1 MQWLFYDYRTTFL
14 RRSVVNPM
22 QGSNHEIGNEYKY
35 RDSRSSQP
43 EEDPETL
50 SWPDDNDLLQ
60 VIHQKQHPWRST
72 RILRADRI
80 QEALRQPAFAGLLA
94 DLQVYGERAQN
105 EPFPC
110 LTFELFRQFGRT
122 GERKA
127 YEQVYFDRRGRVA
140 AVAMVA
146 LNTDSP
152 HVLHAL
158 EEMLWT
164 LCDEYT
170 WCLPAHLGTG
180 EAQQVEY
187 NIDLFA
193 AETVHMLAEVIALH
207 GQRLDPLV
215 VERVVMEAERRI
227 FTPLY
232 MEKRTYHWQTADHN
246 WSAVC
251 GGCCGMAAMLLL
263 EEETIL
269 QESIKQT
276 IRCMEAFLSGYGE
289 DGGCAEGI
297 RYWVYGFGYF
307 IYYAEMLMDYSDG
320 ALNLLT
326 DPKIAA
332 IAAFPNRIHLSGGT
346 YVNYSDSA
354 ECEEIP
360 SGLLSRL
367 AARFR
372 LPVDIPLQVPR
383 LTDDPCRR
391 WAHMLRNIMWSDSAI
406 YEHEHE
412 QKAVQVNDGFIFHQ
426 LDWMVVKHALQMSE
440 MSDACNEPDRLGSI
454 REWVQAACSFKGGH
468 NDEPHNHNDLGQV
481 IIHCGGENILCDP
494 GAGVYT
500 QAYFSPEREQY
511 LHISS
516 SGHNVPLIEGYEQS
530 SGREVK
536 AKLLECTLELDGSE
550 MRAALD
556 LTCAYPKA
564 ASLHQYIRQMWWR
577 IEKDGT
583 RISRMNTC
591 ADGEVEMEL
600 AAFRVVDR
608 FQWKLS
614 TEANARKHCVDEP
627 YVGPPCVVERWMS
640 RTRPVLEKEGRLQC
654 RATQANMYMIYDASL
669 WRAETEA
676 VHTVDHDQV
685 AVTFYRTSLVWQG
698 DDVEAFKRNE
708 CMSSGG
714 DAVGFAGVQT
724 GQKVEHEMLEIVC
737 QVDFIIEPHYGRDRG
752 EST

>member
-307 IYYAEMLMDYSDG
+307 IYYAEMLMDYSD
-320 ALNLLT
+320 T
-326 DPKIAA
+326 
-332 IAAFPNRIHLSGGT
+332 
-346 YVNYSDSA
+346 
-354 ECEEIP
+354 
-360 SGLLSRL
+360 
-367 AARFR
+367 
-372 LPVDIPLQVPR
+372 
-383 LTDDPCRR
+383 
-391 WAHMLRNIMWSDSAI
+391 
-406 YEHEHE
+406 
-412 QKAVQVNDGFIFHQ
+412 
-426 LDWMVVKHALQMSE
+426 VV
-440 MSDACNEPDRLGSI
+440 
-454 REWVQAACSFKGGH
+454 
-468 NDEPHNHNDLGQV
+468 
-481 IIHCGGENILCDP
+481 
-494 GAGVYT
+494 
-500 QAYFSPEREQY
+500 
-511 LHISS
+511 
-516 SGHNVPLIEGYEQS
+516 
-530 SGREVK
+530 
-536 AKLLECTLELDGSE
+536 
-550 MRAALD
+550 
-556 LTCAYPKA
+556 
-564 ASLHQYIRQMWWR
+564 
-577 IEKDGT
+577 
-583 RISRMNTC
+583 
-591 ADGEVEMEL
+591 
-600 AAFRVVDR
+600 
-608 FQWKLS
+608 
-614 TEANARKHCVDEP
+614 
-627 YVGPPCVVERWMS
+627 
-640 RTRPVLEKEGRLQC
+640 
-654 RATQANMYMIYDASL
+654 
-669 WRAETEA
+669 
-676 VHTVDHDQV
+676 
-685 AVTFYRTSLVWQG
+685 
-698 DDVEAFKRNE
+698 
-708 CMSSGG
+708 
-714 DAVGFAGVQT
+714 
-724 GQKVEHEMLEIVC
+724 
-737 QVDFIIEPHYGRDRG
+737 
-752 EST
+752 